1 VTVLDRLRA
10 LYPEASGRALG
21 QWLAQGRVQ
30 VNGRTVRDGRADV
43 IDGDRV
49 SLAARHLGEPRQQRL
64 RGPESGRAKPVLSG
78 GLALIHED
86 ADLLVIDKPP
96 GLLTIATERERERT
110 AYRFVWDYLAGRR
123 PPGRPFI
130 VHRLDRE
137 TSGLVVV
144 AKSVGAKAHLQ
155 AQFEAR
161 SVERA
166 YVAVVEGR
174 VRLDAGTIESRLV
187 QDRALR
193 VRSGRGGKHA
203 ITRYRVL
210 ARRSDTTALGL
221 ELGTGRRHQI
231 RVQLAE
237 MGHPIVGDREHGSR
251 RRSRRLLLHACRLAF
266 VHPATGQVVTFDSA
280 PPAGWV

>member
-1 VTVLDRLRA
+1 VTVLDRLRD

-21 QWLAQGRVQ
+21 QWLAHGRVQ
-30 VNGRTVRDGRADV
+30 LNGRPVRDGRADV
-43 IDGDRV
+43 AESDRV
-49 SLAARHLGEPRQQRL
+49 WLAPRGQREPPPQRL
-64 RGPESGRAKPVLSG
+64 PASEPGRPKPALSG

-86 ADLLVIDKPP
+86 DDLLVIDKPP

-110 AYRFVWDYLAGRR
+110 AYRLVWDYLAGRR

-144 AKSVGAKAHLQ
+144 AKSPAVKAHLQ

-161 SVERA
+161 AVERG

-174 VRLDAGTIESRLV
+174 VRLDGGTLESQLV

-193 VRSGRGGKHA
+193 VRSGRGGKRA
-203 ITRYRVL
+203 ITRFRVL
-210 ARRSDTTALGL
+210 ARRRDTTALGL

-237 MGHPIVGDREHGSR
+237 MGHPIVGDREHGSQR
-251 RRSRRLLLHACRLAF
+251 PSKRLLLHACRLGF
-266 VHPATGQVVTFDSA
+266 VHPATGHVVTFESA
-280 PPAGWV
+280 PPTGWV